1 MTTHY
6 TIIYNKFIMY
16 TSLKKTILYIFLVTL
31 LVGLGSA
38 LCFADVPPA
47 EDTYSDCA
55 VYVNNVK
62 TSEKAYTIK
71 GNIYI
76 SIQTLQKYGQT
87 DFMTFD
93 TANNKIYFQA
103 SKIQMAL
110 GDAETTKFIKNN
122 AGKVYLPIKYFN
134 KVNHVSLGSVSQ
146 LCKIAYRYESG
157 KVYLYPY
164 KDAARLWTANTEA
177 PAIGMSGK
185 SIGSELTLANG
196 TNVTVTAETLSYYKV
211 MDFGGNEYYVNK
223 SDFNAGS
230 GSSAANLIRGS
241 RIKDQFKSQI
251 NLVWLTAGTRTE
263 LAPSVNEGIDVISP
277 IWLRLDK
284 NGAGSVTNYC
294 EYGFVELCHAN
305 GMKVWICANNN
316 FDVSGGSSYSGTV
329 LSNESYRKKA
339 AAQYLLYAC
348 IYNADGINID
358 FESMDK
364 GVIKAGFNSFIAD
377 MYKYCTK
384 LGLTL
389 SIDTPA
395 ALPYWRNIYDFEFL
409 GKNSDYL
416 CPMTYEQH
424 YSKAVG
430 PGSTMDKDFYTTYTD
445 ALADIVGKEKV
456 LMGVPFFTQVW
467 ELDKSGKV
475 VDMSTITMKR
485 AVDLVKENK
494 ATVKWDEAAGQYIA
508 TYASGSNTKKIWLE
522 DTRSMA
528 AKLKYVKEAG
538 LGGTACWVWGQNT
551 SDILNVFAEVYK
563 KGTDP
568 LSIKGYW

>member
-1 MTTHY
+1 
-6 TIIYNKFIMY
+6 MY
-16 TSLKKTILYIFLVTL
+16 KVYKRTL
-31 LVGLGSA
+31 LYLFLATLLIMIGSA
-38 LCFADVPPA
+38 VCFADTPPY

-93 TANNKIYFQA
+93 TANNKIYFNA
-103 SKIQMAL
+103 SKIQIAL
-110 GDAETTKFIKNN
+110 GDAETSNFIKNN

-146 LCKIAYRYESG
+146 LCKIAYRYENG

-164 KDAARLWTANTEA
+164 KDASRLWTSRAEA
-177 PAIGMSGK
+177 PAVSMSSKAIGN
-185 SIGSELTLANG
+185 ELKLADG
-196 TNVTVTAETLSYYKV
+196 TNVTVTSETLSYYKV
-211 MDFGGNEYYVNK
+211 MDLYGNEYYVNK
-223 SDFNAGS
+223 SDFTSSS
-230 GSSAANLIRGS
+230 GKTAANLIRGS
-241 RIKDQFKSQI
+241 RIKDQFRAQI
-251 NLVWLTAGTRTE
+251 NLVWMTAGSRTD
-263 LAPSVNEGIDVISP
+263 LAPASAEGIDVMSP

-294 EYGFVELCHAN
+294 EYGFVELCHAK

-316 FDVSGGSSYSGTV
+316 FDVSGGASYSGTV
-329 LSNESYRKKA
+329 LDNAGYRNKA
-339 AAQYLLYAC
+339 IAQYLLYAC

-364 GVIKAGFNSFIAD
+364 SVIKGGFNTFIAD

-389 SIDTPA
+389 SVDTPV
-395 ALPYWRNIYDFEFL
+395 ALPYWKGIYDFAFL
-409 GKNSDYL
+409 GKNADYL

-430 PGSTMDKDFYTTYTD
+430 PGSTMDRDFYSVYTTE
-445 ALADIVGKEKV
+445 LANIVGKEKV

-467 ELDKSGKV
+467 ELDKSGNV
-475 VDMSTITMKR
+475 INMSAITMKR
-485 AVDLVKENK
+485 AVDWVKENN
-494 ATVKWDEAAGQYIA
+494 ASVVWDETCGQYIA
-508 TYASGSNTKKIWLE
+508 QCTTSSGTIKKVWLE

-528 AKLKYVKEAG
+528 TKLKYVKENG
-538 LGGTACWVWGQNT
+538 IGGTACWVYGQNT
-551 SDILNVFAEVYK
+551 GDILTVFSEVYR

>member
-1 MTTHY
+1 
-6 TIIYNKFIMY
+6 MY
-16 TSLKKTILYIFLVTL
+16 TCLKKTIISTILLLL
-31 LVGLGSA
+31 LVALGSA
-38 LCFADVPPA
+38 VCFADTPPA

-55 VYVNNVK
+55 VYVNNIK
-62 TSEKAYTIK
+62 TSDKAYTIK

-103 SKIQMAL
+103 SKIQMFL
-110 GDAETTKFIKNN
+110 GDAETTNFIKNN

-146 LCKIAYRYESG
+146 LCKIAYRYENG
-157 KVYLYPY
+157 KVFLYPY
-164 KDAARLWTANTEA
+164 KDAARLWTTKTEA
-177 PAIGMSGK
+177 PAIGMNNK
-185 SIGSELTLANG
+185 TIGSELKLANG
-196 TNVTVTAETLSYYKV
+196 TNVTVTSESLSYYKV
-211 MDFGGNEYYVNK
+211 MDLYGNEYYVNK
-223 SDFNAGS
+223 SDFSSGS
-230 GSSAANLIRGS
+230 GASVPNLIKGS
-241 RIKDQFKSQI
+241 RIKDQFKSLI

-263 LAPSVNEGIDVISP
+263 LAPAANPGIDVMSP

-284 NGAGSVTNYC
+284 NGGGSVTNYC

-316 FDVSGGSSYSGTV
+316 FDVSGGASYSGTV
-329 LSNESYRKKA
+329 LNNAGYRNKA
-339 AAQYLLYAC
+339 IAQYLLYAC

-364 GVIKAGFNSFIAD
+364 SVIKGNYNTFVAD

-389 SIDTPA
+389 SLDTPA
-395 ALPYWRNIYDFEFL
+395 ALPYWKNIYDFAFL
-409 GKNSDYL
+409 GKNSDYI

-430 PGSTMDKDFYTTYTD
+430 PGSTMDKDFYTAYTNE
-445 ALADIVGKEKV
+445 LANIIGKEKV

-467 ELDKSGKV
+467 ELDKNGNV
-475 VDMSTITMKR
+475 TDMTAITMKR
-485 AVDLVKENK
+485 AVDWVKENK
-494 ATVKWDEAAGQYIA
+494 ATVTWDEATGQYIA
-508 TYASGSNTKKIWLE
+508 QCTTSSGTIKKVWLE

-528 AKLKYVKEAG
+528 TKLKYVKEAG
-538 LGGTACWVWGQNT
+538 LGGTACWVYGQNT
-551 SDILNVFAEVYK
+551 GDILNVFAEVYK